1 MGHGGVSGNGCRH
14 FFGAGSVVRRQQYFG
29 LRAQGREV
37 MALIRKGGPFRCEED
52 GPVFGNR
59 ERLLPSQ
66 TRRAATP
73 AT

>member
-1 MGHGGVSGNGCRH
+1 
-14 FFGAGSVVRRQQYFG
+14 
-29 LRAQGREV
+29 